1 MATRNQ
7 IKELAQN
14 YLDAGDLESTEILL
28 GMIKRGEY
36 EDETTTAGLA
46 FETAKAI
53 PRGFGK
59 GLLSAGAG
67 LAGLANT
74 ITDNIGLESLIDEGE
89 ENEIIRLANQGK
101 KAIDETMGVGDQYRD
116 KWLVKAGEGLGSI
129 GSFLVPGGAGALIG
143 RGTAKLATASAGA
156 GFGANDQMERVAATR
171 AKGIDVSKSQE
182 DQAIGWGAVIGT
194 TEAFVPLQ
202 ILKKLRFSG
211 PPSRKKELI
220 EKIGD
225 ASIKG
230 VAEGSQEVL
239 NSVLQDAVQTNLV
252 GYDPNAEVG
261 ESLWDDFTIGAA
273 SGAALDLITNAFVK
287 KDRSKLTKE
296 AELEREKQF
305 REEEQEQANFFLDQ
319 AETRRTQIEQYNQQ
333 KELNAIL
340 KERQDLTDAE
350 RIRIEQEQQAAMEE
364 RYPFDPLMPYKRKIS
379 FQGKRL
385 SPSDKKALEAKDYAN
400 QIASAATKS
409 AQGFPETGQFTVQ
422 EETTPQGSVF
432 TVTHSETEQQY
443 GQAYLER
450 EDAIHLMS
458 NLNDQILRRNINRN
472 ITDSIDET
480 PFDYSAEQTESVYM
494 LGQRLN
500 NPNRDTVTVA
510 MLNEA
515 GGTTGDKFQENLSI
529 DSLHQLQYGVPP
541 YTDKGEKIYKDL
553 SNMTVAQKVNFER
566 VKKGLP
572 EVNEFSLKE
581 AKEALGDKYNNVFD
595 ILMGVRAPEIEVG
608 PTSDFGSVGAKLVRS
623 REQYQN
629 EKRTT
634 QELLE
639 IFDNKN
645 ITSDIN
651 SPEVKYMFDKIVNET
666 DISKM
671 SPSQRAYLSSQL
683 SALPVL
689 PQSAP
694 IPNFKPNPYTL
705 EQYIDAVEVVRS
717 TGDGTIENIQE
728 TLEDVGSEKRSRL
741 VAKAIQEKL
750 IERGLVNEDGS
761 VVETLRLDAPAPK
774 DTTPP
779 DVPIRPYQETDPTSF
794 PEFTGIPDVK
804 QFEENIKS
812 DLEKIGLGDV
822 GIRVLSI
829 LRNAPMTKD
838 GQLVYTRDDP
848 TGVPPT
854 TLGFFRPDVNT
865 IFLGI
870 DSATRQLNKKGQE
883 VTPESLRAE
892 ITDTLNH
899 EILHSVRNL
908 DLWTQKE
915 WSSLERLAREKTVP
929 GKGNE
934 TFLNQARA
942 LYPDLSPVSQM
953 EEAVAELVR
962 VGRADPSL
970 ITGKPKSLIQ
980 KMFSFF
986 ERVGNAIR
994 GTGFKTMDQV
1004 YESTIAKLESG
1015 EIGAR
1020 ERGQIRTLRATERK
1034 QRAVP
1039 ERGIGT
1045 ETDVLSDED
1054 ISPRGFT
1061 QQVMESRGG
1070 IEPVERGINVRTD
1083 GDMNYADL
1091 IVSGKKQ
1098 FETRQTDSL
1107 RPYVGKRVGIV
1118 ETKKGEK
1125 AKLVGYATVGEPEVV
1140 NQREFNEMRD
1150 LHLVPKGSDFDIK
1163 RGSRK
1168 YMYRMIDPQK
1178 LDEPID
1184 VSSTQGRVAR
1194 NISKITSEVQSIE
1207 VGKPDT
1213 KVRPEV
1219 ARAYKKLQDNE
1230 ITRKEYDAIVLGT
1243 ISPYDFVPT
1252 PATYE
1257 KMYGALDK
1265 RKREKINDPIE
1276 EGEQVGLRLD
1286 IPAYTIAGVW
1296 VPTIHGKGG
1305 ISSHRATASITN
1317 VDFSKSSQRAAQNIM
1332 EGMVP
1337 GTEGYIE
1344 KTRIEE
1350 SIPEKEKELKK
1361 SKKYKEA
1368 TQSEQSKM
1376 RQKLRSPLQK
1386 YSKSPFAQIKGS
1398 FVDRTDAENEAIAKE
1413 ALNSPDWI
1421 QVGFDPRRHSYFY
1434 DRKTGEPVTFAEEVV
1449 QVGPLV
1455 LAKNATKNVLPS
1467 GETFQTLYRRSD
1479 ELQSEVAA
1487 YDKETNYLN
1496 ETLNRNQPDAEV
1508 RIYDEANSKVQ
1519 DDLVTQNQVKEVP
1532 FSFQTSNFKYGKLDA
1547 IAYAV
1552 ADKFIGLKKIENL
1565 VNKNRKDGGLPPLE
1579 TLDSAYAGEQSIAG
1593 KAGNEL
1599 RNFEEK
1605 KKRPLA
1611 DKIARLGLNRNEV
1624 DEFLT
1629 LRHAIERNNRIA
1641 LRDPSQDPEFNPGS
1655 GQLLTGEKLTNSFV
1669 KGRMK
1674 EKYNLDWNDQTQT
1687 WEGQG
1692 NQLSKKLIDIAKDT
1706 DAIINETLDRSVKG
1720 QLMNKQAAE
1729 TVRSIYKYYAPLQGK
1744 HIEDDIAGNIAQ
1756 GVSSKSYSTKGKEI
1770 KGALGRESAALS
1782 PLGNIITNAEK
1793 TISRSL
1799 NNTEFGAKLVN
1810 LIENNLKTN
1819 PENLEYWEVYSP
1831 TNPRYKKN
1839 FSRSYRYIGADS
1851 DMPIKNFKS
1860 IPKGMNPKD
1869 FIETLEFTPDR
1880 QTNDLIGVKIDG
1892 VQHYVDIK
1900 QDDRLRNALI
1910 ANDSNSSSR
1919 LIQILGQ
1926 VNRFLSMVNTQLN
1939 PEFII
1944 SNFSRDIQT
1953 AILNIVGEQ
1962 DMPTGKARNQ
1972 KLIDKV
1978 LKDVIPSMGVFYKGI
1993 RGYDPKDGT
2002 FRGNQTGID
2011 PKDLADVKEFL
2022 ESGAKADWFYTRPP
2036 EEQGK
2041 TIDSMI
2047 DMANGTFTGNFS
2059 KRFKQVMDFVE
2070 DTNSAVENA
2079 VRLATFKASRD
2090 SLLDQG
2096 VRREEAVAKAADLAK
2111 NLTINFNRKGMHG
2124 DLLNSLYLFFNASVQ
2139 GTMNFGRG
2147 LFGPN
2152 MNPLSPEASRR
2163 KQAMVAGLTLF
2174 SGLLADKAEEESEIN
2189 PETGRSFYSEI
2200 PAFVKE
2206 RNLVIMADPKIKEGR
2221 NLSNEY
2227 VNAEGKK
2234 YYGSQY
2240 YYTIP
2245 LPYGYNV
2252 FSYFGQALSDIARGN
2267 ISVGQASANL
2277 TSALM
2282 GSFSPI
2288 GMSAYP
2294 TAVQP
2299 IFEIYTNENF
2309 FGSPIYKDPE
2319 MFGGTGPKS
2328 ALSMKSTAA
2337 PFKFLAET
2345 ANALGVPG
2353 VIKAGNKYEPGTLD
2367 VSPDTLEHL
2376 YEFALGGT
2384 GQFAKRVFTLGE
2396 KVTKG
2401 DQIERQDIPFFRRVK
2416 GETNARESQADY
2428 FERIGAIKNK
2438 RKALQNIVGPER
2450 LAYRKENVDFIKM
2463 MPLMMNTESR
2473 LRKLRERRKKLEA
2486 IADAS
2491 PANAKEYGEYVDQIY
2506 DIEQTLYNRFNKQYD
2521 KVVGRTK

>member
-28 GMIKRGEY
+28 GMIESGEY

-59 GLLSAGAG
+59 GLLSSGAG

-74 ITDNIGLESLIDEGE
+74 ITDNIGLENLIDEGE
-89 ENEIIRLANQGK
+89 DNEIIRLANQGK

-305 REEEQEQANFFLDQ
+305 REEEQEQANFFFNQ
-319 AETRRTQIEQYNQQ
+319 AEIRRTQIEQYNQQ
-333 KELNAIL
+333 KELDAIL

-350 RIRIEQEQQAAMEE
+350 RSRIEQEQQAAMEE

-409 AQGFPETGQFTVQ
+409 AQGFPEKGQFTLQ

-595 ILMGVRAPEIEVG
+595 ILMGVRAPEVDVG

-629 EKRTT
+629 DKRTT
-634 QELLE
+634 QELLD
-639 IFDNKN
+639 IFKNKN

-666 DISKM
+666 NISKM

-689 PQSAP
+689 PQPAP

-741 VAKAIQEKL
+741 VAKSIQEKL
-750 IERGLVNEDGS
+750 IDRGLVNEDGS
-761 VVETLRLDAPAPK
+761 VVETLRLDAPVPK
-774 DTTPP
+774 DTTLP
-779 DVPIRPYQETDPTSF
+779 DVPLRPYEETDLTTPA
-794 PEFTGIPDVK
+794 EATGIPDIK

-829 LRNAPMTKD
+829 LRNAPMTRE
-838 GQLVYTRDDP
+838 GQLVYNRDDP
-848 TGVPPT
+848 TGVAPT
-854 TLGFFRPDVNT
+854 TLGFFKPEVNT

-870 DSATRQLNKKGQE
+870 DTATRQLKAKGQE
-883 VTPESLRAE
+883 VTAESLRAE

-915 WSSLERLAREKTVP
+915 WSSLEKLAREKTVP
-929 GKGNE
+929 GRGNE
-934 TFLNQARA
+934 TFLSQARK
-942 LYPDLSPVSQM
+942 LYPDLEPVSQM

-1054 ISPRGFT
+1054 ISPIGFT

-1098 FETRQTDSL
+1098 FESRQTDSL

-1194 NISKITSEVQSIE
+1194 NISKITSEVQTRE

-1230 ITRKEYDAIVLGT
+1230 ITREEYDAVVLGT
-1243 ISPYDFVPT
+1243 ISEYDFIPT
-1252 PATYE
+1252 PATPPKMINALAGKSQKE
-1257 KMYGALDK
+1257 KVNAPVEDDMF
-1265 RKREKINDPIE
+1265 
-1276 EGEQVGLRLD
+1276 VGLRLD
-1286 IPAYTIAGVW
+1286 INAYKNSGTW
-1296 VPTIHGKGG
+1296 VPTIHDEKGKS
-1305 ISSHRATASITN
+1305 ISHQSTARIKN
-1317 VDFSKSSQRAAQNIM
+1317 ADFTMMRQRKGKDPFDLQEYSKQIM
-1332 EGMVP
+1332 EG
-1337 GTEGYIE
+1337 
-1344 KTRIEE
+1344 KN
-1350 SIPEKEKELKK
+1350 KF
-1361 SKKYKEA
+1361 
-1368 TQSEQSKM
+1368 
-1376 RQKLRSPLQK
+1376 
-1386 YSKSPFAQIKGS
+1386 PFAQIMGNFQNKS
-1398 FVDRTDAENEAIAKE
+1398 VQSNVDLAKK

-1687 WEGQG
+1687 WKGQG